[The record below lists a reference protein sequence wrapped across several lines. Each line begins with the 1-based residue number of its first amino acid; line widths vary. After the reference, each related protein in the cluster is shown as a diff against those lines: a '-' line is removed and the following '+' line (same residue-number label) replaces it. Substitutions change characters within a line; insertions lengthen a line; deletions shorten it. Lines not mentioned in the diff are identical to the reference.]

1 MYITVHNTGGKIL
14 NINEM
19 IRPIALQ
26 LLLLA
31 MQGVLYT
38 LVQYFQDEYHDMERP
53 IDGKIPLVRQA
64 ILVYILWYPL
74 IAIYPLYLYTCSQIA
89 YMQYMFGIA
98 VDIVLSIMI
107 YVLYPTSF
115 KRPPAPTGGL
125 SGQIFKLIR
134 FGNYRGLNC
143 TPSMHCSMCF
153 IIILSALSC
162 SCVGIAVK
170 SFICVVS
177 SMIIGSTVL
186 TKQHV
191 VIDLITAVP
200 LAVICFLIGRGLY
213 FVAI

>member
-1 MYITVHNTGGKIL
+1 MGKIL

-19 IRPIALQ
+19 IQPIAMQ

-31 MQGVLYT
+31 VQGVLYT
-38 LVQYFQDEYHDMERP
+38 GVQYFRHEYHDMAKT
-53 IDGKIPLVRQA
+53 IDSKIPMVRQA

-98 VDIVLSIMI
+98 FDIVLSIVI
-107 YVLYPTSF
+107 YLIYPTSF
-115 KRPPAPTGGL
+115 NRPPAPTGGL

-162 SCVGIAVK
+162 YGVGVAVK
-170 SFICVVS
+170 SLICVLS
-177 SMIIGSTVL
+177 CMIIASTVL

-200 LAVICFLIGRGLY
+200 LA
-213 FVAI
+213 FVCVLCGTVAEHIASILM